1 MMRAI
6 FNFNVMTFQE
16 WSIGSFAKETMM
28 SIKTSIEEDS
38 MRLLN
43 IHSLELCSKINL
55 GHKSSRE
62 IISSL

>member
-6 FNFNVMTFQE
+6 FNLNVMTFQE
-16 WSIGSFAKETMM
+16 WSIGSFAKEMTM

-43 IHSLELCSKINL
+43 IHSLELFSKINL